1 MKVLIVGGVAGGASA
16 AARLRR
22 LDERAEIIIFE
33 RSGYV
38 SYANCGLPYYIGGV
52 IEEREDLTLQ
62 TPESFRARFNIDVRV
77 RQEVLS
83 IDRLKKEISVCDLQT
98 GRVYRESYDKLI
110 LSPGAR
116 PVVPDWKGTENG
128 NVYTLRTVEDALRIR
143 EAAVREGVRSAVVI
157 GGGFI
162 GLETAENLRKAGL
175 CVYLIQR
182 SSHVL
187 PPLDDDMASFLHA
200 HIRGKGVDLRLRTDV
215 EGFEKKGD
223 GVRVLLRGNPPLDAD
238 MVVLSVGVV
247 PESSLAER
255 AGLSLGEKGS
265 IAVDAQM
272 RTSDADIFAVG
283 DAVSVPRLPTGERS
297 VVALAGPANKQGR
310 IAADNIAGAGRAY
323 GGSSASSVLK
333 VFDMTAAFFGLNER
347 AAKAAGK
354 AYDKVILSPASHA
367 SYYPGGRV
375 MTVKVLFERE
385 TERILGAQIVG
396 FDGVD
401 KRLDILSVA
410 MQAGLK
416 ISALAALDLAYAPP
430 YASAKDPVNMVGFV
444 AQNVLEGKVKQCFFE
459 DLPALAAD
467 GKFTFLDTRTR
478 EEYAAGH
485 ADGFGCNIPLD
496 ELRSRLGELDKSRPV
511 CVMCHSGLRSYLACR
526 ILSQNGFDC
535 YNFAGG
541 YRLYESI
548 RKDRFDADLATD
560 CGMPRGKK
568 GRSS

>member
-22 LDERAEIIIFE
+22 LDEKAEIIIFE
-33 RSGYV
+33 RTGYI

-52 IEEREDLTLQ
+52 IKDREDLTLQ

-83 IDRLKKEISVCDLQT
+83 IDRQQKKVSVRDLRT
-98 GRVYRESYDKLI
+98 GAVYEESYDKLI

-116 PVVPDWKGTENG
+116 PVIPDLPGVANDKI
-128 NVYTLRTVEDALRIR
+128 YTLRTVEDTFRIR

-162 GLETAENLRKAGL
+162 GLETAENLKEAGL
-175 CVYLIQR
+175 HVHLIQR
-182 SSHVL
+182 ASHVL
-187 PPLDDDMASFLHA
+187 TPLDDDMASFLHA
-200 HIRGKGVDLRLRTDV
+200 HIRRKGVALSLETDV
-215 EGFEKKGD
+215 EGFEERGE
-223 GVRVLLRGNPPLDAD
+223 GVRVLLRGKSPLDAD
-238 MVVLSVGVV
+238 MVVLAIGVV
-247 PESSLAER
+247 PESSLAKD
-255 AGLSLGEKGS
+255 AGLALGAKGS
-265 IAVDAQM
+265 IAVNDRMQ
-272 RTSDADIFAVG
+272 TSDPDIYAVG
-283 DAVSVPRLPTGERS
+283 DAVSITNMLTGEKS
-297 VVALAGPANKQGR
+297 VIALAGPANKQGR
-310 IAADNIAGAGRAY
+310 IAADNIAGMKRSY
-323 GGSSASSVLK
+323 IGSPASSVLK
-333 VFDMTAAFFGLNER
+333 VFDMTAAFFGLNEK

-375 MTVKVLFERE
+375 MTIKVLFERG

-401 KRLDILSVA
+401 KRLDVLSVA
-410 MQAGLK
+410 MQAGMK
-416 ISALAALDLAYAPP
+416 ISALAELDLAYAPP

-444 AQNVLEGKVKQCFFE
+444 AQNVLEGKVKQFFFE
-459 DLPALAAD
+459 DIPAVARRGDVIL
-467 GKFTFLDTRTR
+467 LDTRTQ

-485 ADGFGCNIPLD
+485 AEGFETNIPLD
-496 ELRSRLGELDKSRPV
+496 ELRARLSELDKSKPV
-511 CVMCHSGLRSYLACR
+511 YVMCQSGLRSYLACR

-548 RKDRFDADLATD
+548 RRDRFDADCSTD
-560 CGMPRGKK
+560 CGRTRTG
-568 GRSS
+568 GSR

>member
-62 TPESFRARFNIDVRV
+62 TPESFRTRFNIDVRV
-77 RQEVLS
+77 RQEGLS
-83 IDRLKKEISVCDLQT
+83 IDRLKKEVSVRDLQT

-116 PVVPDWKGTENG
+116 PVVPGWKGTENG

-175 CVYLIQR
+175 RVHLIQR

-215 EGFEKKGD
+215 EGLEKKGD

-238 MVVLSVGVV
+238 MVVLSIGVV

-310 IAADNIAGAGRAY
+310 IAADNIAGAGRVY
-323 GGSSASSVLK
+323 GGSPASSVLK